1 MEEYHAQRDA
11 MLERN
16 RRKHEKSAMLN
27 LSITGSFDMAISPRR
42 PVPRPSSIAAE
53 PSRPQEELVAGG
65 SAAVATE
72 EGEPP
77 SAAAI
82 GRSGAPEGGL
92 DALDSAPT
100 SVQEG
105 TLAHDGAPQSGEI
118 LMSS

>member
-1 MEEYHAQRDA
+1 MYDR
-11 MLERN
+11 
-16 RRKHEKSAMLN
+16 
-27 LSITGSFDMAISPRR
+27 
-42 PVPRPSSIAAE
+42 
-53 PSRPQEELVAGG
+53 AGG

-72 EGEPP
+72 EGEPL
-77 SAAAI
+77 SAVAI
-82 GRSGAPEGGL
+82 GRSEGGL